1 MSDMLNKLREARAE
15 AVAAAEELLAA
26 EPTAEVLDAA
36 EARTAEIKDLDSKI
50 EAVEEL
56 AQRTA
61 AVAESRAA
69 AGVEVFSPRVTVGS
83 EPATYR
89 AGGDHSYFR
98 DLFRAQ
104 TFGDREATERL
115 MRNNAEMRA
124 GLDTVDTSGGDFVP
138 PVYLVDQYAPL
149 ARAQR
154 IVASEVNLLPLPAG
168 TDSISLPRVT
178 GGTAVAEVST
188 QNSTI
193 QNTDA
198 VTDTVTAA
206 VTTIAGGQTLSIQLL
221 DQSPVNVDQIVMA
234 DLMAALASKVDQFVI
249 SNNASGKYGIT
260 AVSGINS
267 VSYTTTSPTA
277 SGLYA
282 KVADAIQQIHSGRFA
297 APTKIF
303 MHPRRWAFFLAAA
316 DSSNRPLIV
325 PNAGGPMNAIGNQ
338 DGVVAS
344 GAAGSLQGLPVY
356 LDANIPT
363 NLGAGTNQDQIIIVK
378 HDDLWLWESAPRA
391 EVFRETLAAQG
402 SVFVRLYQYLAF
414 QGGRYPESIA
424 TVGGTGLTTP
434 SF

>member
-26 EPTAEVLDAA
+26 EPTPEVLDAA

-69 AGVEVFSPRVTVGS
+69 SGVEVFTPRVTVGA

-89 AGGDHSYFR
+89 SGGDHSYFR

-104 TFGDREATERL
+104 TYGDRESMERL
-115 MRNNAEMRA
+115 QRNNAEVRA
-124 GLDTVDTSGGDFVP
+124 LNTTDTSGGDFVP
-138 PVYLVDQYAPL
+138 PVYLIDQYAAF

-154 IVASEVNLLPLPAG
+154 VVASEVNNLPLPPG

-178 GGTAVAEVST
+178 GGTAVAEVTS
-188 QNSTI
+188 QNTTI

-206 VTTIAGGQTLSIQLL
+206 VTTLAGGQTLSVMLIE
-221 DQSPVNVDQIVMA
+221 QSPVNVDQIIMA
-234 DLMAALASKVDQFVI
+234 DLMSALAQKVDQFVI

-260 AVSGINS
+260 AVSNINA
-267 VSYTTTSPTA
+267 VTYTTTSPTA

-282 KVADAIQQIHSGRFA
+282 KVADGIQQIHSGRFA

-325 PNAGGPMNAIGNQ
+325 PNAGGPMNVMGNQ
-338 DGVVAS
+338 DGVVSS
-344 GAAGSLQGLPVY
+344 GAAGSLQGLPVF

-378 HDDLWLWESAPRA
+378 HDDCWLWESAPRA
-391 EVFRETLAAQG
+391 EVFRETLADQG
-402 SVFVRLYQYLAF
+402 SVYVRLYSYLAF
-414 QGGRYPESIA
+414 QGGRYPEAIA
-424 TVGGTGLTTP
+424 TIGGTGLATP